1 MKMTKTELK
10 AAAKD
15 AMGRARIAGR
25 LVARR
30 IVDATDATLIEA
42 GKAARQRQRQ
52 RAAKTPFK
60 AAGKAAL
67 VAGTVVAAALAVRA
81 ARAGKAST

>member
-1 MKMTKTELK
+1 MKMTKTEFK

-25 LVARR
+25 LAARR
-30 IVDATDATLIEA
+30 VVDATDAALVEA

-52 RAAKTPFK
+52 RAAKTAFK

-81 ARAGKAST
+81 ARAKKAAT